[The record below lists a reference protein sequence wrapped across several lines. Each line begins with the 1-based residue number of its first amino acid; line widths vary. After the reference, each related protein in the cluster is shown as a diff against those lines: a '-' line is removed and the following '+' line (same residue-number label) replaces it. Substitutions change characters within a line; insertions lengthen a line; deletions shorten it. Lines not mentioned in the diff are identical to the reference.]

1 MTELFLTV
9 LQMSLMAAGVTVIA
23 LPLRWLFRR
32 LRLPALACVLLW
44 LVVAVRMLLPV
55 GLVTGPFSV
64 LGWLTPAVQ
73 EQTEA
78 LARTEEI
85 VLLPAAPDP
94 APPAAPDP
102 GFALPEAVPAPEEA
116 APAAEGLSVLDV
128 LAWLWLAGVLA
139 VWGYMALAWLR
150 LRRRLATA
158 VWRGSAQ
165 MGWWWESDR
174 IPTAFVFGFF
184 TPRVY
189 VPAGLE
195 GETLR
200 WVLLHERAH
209 IKLGHHRYKAVYF
222 LLAGLHWFNPML
234 WLSWV
239 LLGRDLEVACD
250 EKVLGSACGSP
261 REYSAALLA
270 LASPNRGPL
279 LPPGFGETGVKD
291 RIRRALKWK
300 PAAPWMAA
308 VLFVLAVAL
317 GLLLL
322 NDPPFPDPT
331 VNGQYPTLRIQM
343 EQDGPGGAGGETVV
357 NMGVPEAA
365 TWPEELPEAER
376 TASTPRPW
384 VSLYLD
390 NGAFPSRWTMTEYLV
405 ENGQAV
411 RAREVGL
418 SPYGAGNGWLLR
430 LESREDAPGAG
441 METRLYVLSC
451 TWQEGIRTHELEYAF
466 RLNLPS
472 VPPGPLTEPVVVA
485 GDTRVDLDGD
495 ASATAAMGSFLHITI
510 PDNVVSYAL
519 AGQGADGGSTGQG
532 GESLSSGGGGSIGVR
547 LEYLGG
553 RAPGASSDQTQHYTL
568 TYTWA
573 DGTTES
579 RAFTLY
585 AYTPRPEWDDEGLR
599 IRYPGDTEW
608 TELDT
613 LIPVPA
619 EWAGQDLAG
628 RDEAESLEGLLSG
641 TGGMSDGLNGWFVF
655 AIGHGVGGADTYV
668 YRTRDGGRTWQETG
682 RPDLARMMWYPSYT
696 YFIDSYTGFLGQS
709 YFNDAPIFRTT
720 DGGLTWEEITL
731 PLAGEWELSSMCASG
746 SDVLMLLTGCGSNSL
761 SNAVLYSGD
770 RGETWE
776 RLALPADAS
785 GWQTDAVRLLGELPE
800 NGIALYGLNP
810 KATGLDGL
818 LVAWDGV
825 LACFPSLSYDTGP
838 QAVPAQLAL
847 EDYDGDGADELA
859 AMLCTG
865 TGTGVNVWSLYVFEQ
880 DGRALTLG
888 GMLDADDVAAAEL
901 GLPAGRYV
909 GSQVYF
915 GTEGDGLRIFLGVT
929 DDRGLND
936 IGELTGAVRYDGQTL
951 SLNPAELTYQE
962 IA

>member
-85 VLLPAAPDP
+85 VLLPAVPDP

-139 VWGYMALAWLR
+139 VWGYMARAWLR

>member
-32 LRLPALACVLLW
+32 LRLPALACELLW

-94 APPAAPDP
+94 APPAEPAPS
-102 GFALPEAVPAPEEA
+102 FALPEAVPAPEEA

-746 SDVLMLLTGCGSNSL
+746 SDVLMLLTGYSSNSL

>member
-94 APPAAPDP
+94 APPAEPAPS
-102 GFALPEAVPAPEEA
+102 FALPEAVPAPEEA

>member
-85 VLLPAAPDP
+85 VLLPAVPDP

-189 VPAGLE
+189 VPAGVE

-384 VSLYLD
+384 VSLYLN

-430 LESREDAPGAG
+430 LESLEDAPGAG

-451 TWQEGIRTHELEYAF
+451 TWQEGIRTHGLEYAF

-495 ASATAAMGSFLHITI
+495 ASATAAMGSFLHITS

-579 RAFTLY
+579 RAFTL
-585 AYTPRPEWDDEGLR
+585 
-599 IRYPGDTEW
+599 
-608 TELDT
+608 
-613 LIPVPA
+613 
-619 EWAGQDLAG
+619 
-628 RDEAESLEGLLSG
+628 
-641 TGGMSDGLNGWFVF
+641 
-655 AIGHGVGGADTYV
+655 
-668 YRTRDGGRTWQETG
+668 
-682 RPDLARMMWYPSYT
+682 
-696 YFIDSYTGFLGQS
+696 
-709 YFNDAPIFRTT
+709 
-720 DGGLTWEEITL
+720 
-731 PLAGEWELSSMCASG
+731 
-746 SDVLMLLTGCGSNSL
+746 
-761 SNAVLYSGD
+761 
-770 RGETWE
+770 
-776 RLALPADAS
+776 
-785 GWQTDAVRLLGELPE
+785 
-800 NGIALYGLNP
+800 
-810 KATGLDGL
+810 
-818 LVAWDGV
+818 
-825 LACFPSLSYDTGP
+825 
-838 QAVPAQLAL
+838 
-847 EDYDGDGADELA
+847 
-859 AMLCTG
+859 
-865 TGTGVNVWSLYVFEQ
+865 
-880 DGRALTLG
+880 
-888 GMLDADDVAAAEL
+888 
-901 GLPAGRYV
+901 
-909 GSQVYF
+909 
-915 GTEGDGLRIFLGVT
+915 
-929 DDRGLND
+929 
-936 IGELTGAVRYDGQTL
+936 
-951 SLNPAELTYQE
+951 
-962 IA
+962 

>member
-85 VLLPAAPDP
+85 VLLPAVPDP

-200 WVLLHERAH
+200 WMLLHERAH

>member
-32 LRLPALACVLLW
+32 LRLPALACELLW

-85 VLLPAAPDP
+85 VLLPAVPDP

-189 VPAGLE
+189 VPAGVE

>member
-85 VLLPAAPDP
+85 VLLPAVPDP

-770 RGETWE
+770 QGETWE

>member
-1 MTELFLTV
+1 MTELFLRV

-85 VLLPAAPDP
+85 VLLPAVPDP

>member
-85 VLLPAAPDP
+85 VLLPAVPDP

-430 LESREDAPGAG
+430 LESREDAPSAG

>member
-85 VLLPAAPDP
+85 VLLPAVPDP

-139 VWGYMALAWLR
+139 VWGYMALAWRR
-150 LRRRLATA
+150 LRRRLAAA

-189 VPAGLE
+189 VPAGVE

-384 VSLYLD
+384 VSLYLN

-579 RAFTLY
+579 RAFTL
-585 AYTPRPEWDDEGLR
+585 
-599 IRYPGDTEW
+599 
-608 TELDT
+608 
-613 LIPVPA
+613 
-619 EWAGQDLAG
+619 
-628 RDEAESLEGLLSG
+628 
-641 TGGMSDGLNGWFVF
+641 
-655 AIGHGVGGADTYV
+655 
-668 YRTRDGGRTWQETG
+668 
-682 RPDLARMMWYPSYT
+682 
-696 YFIDSYTGFLGQS
+696 
-709 YFNDAPIFRTT
+709 
-720 DGGLTWEEITL
+720 
-731 PLAGEWELSSMCASG
+731 
-746 SDVLMLLTGCGSNSL
+746 
-761 SNAVLYSGD
+761 
-770 RGETWE
+770 
-776 RLALPADAS
+776 
-785 GWQTDAVRLLGELPE
+785 
-800 NGIALYGLNP
+800 
-810 KATGLDGL
+810 
-818 LVAWDGV
+818 
-825 LACFPSLSYDTGP
+825 
-838 QAVPAQLAL
+838 
-847 EDYDGDGADELA
+847 
-859 AMLCTG
+859 
-865 TGTGVNVWSLYVFEQ
+865 
-880 DGRALTLG
+880 
-888 GMLDADDVAAAEL
+888 
-901 GLPAGRYV
+901 
-909 GSQVYF
+909 
-915 GTEGDGLRIFLGVT
+915 
-929 DDRGLND
+929 
-936 IGELTGAVRYDGQTL
+936 
-951 SLNPAELTYQE
+951 
-962 IA
+962 